1 MDFNHF
7 LSLLV
12 PLSVFVLVFWT
23 RRIILSL
30 AVGIIIGALVVN
42 LQNPFDIPFYI
53 FEKVLSVFYFVDDSG
68 AKEVN
73 WYAIYIFLFLLMLG
87 ILPQVFIYSGGI
99 DAFVSWARKVVK
111 NQRSSEFLIFFA
123 GIIIFIDDQ
132 FNALTLGRSVRP
144 LSDASGISRERL
156 AYIIDST
163 SAPVCI
169 LIPLSSWGAYIIG
182 ILEGSLPKDGSQ
194 SAILT
199 LVTSVGLN
207 FYAWFALMAVF
218 LTILWRIN
226 LPIMHKNINV
236 GFQESIEVS
245 KHPNGSIYSLII
257 PIALLAFG
265 TLGMIFITGYKN
277 SPSTDIFS
285 ILSHTNTAFSVFF
298 GGILA
303 LLSSILIS
311 MKVIRLGDYSQII
324 KQGLKIS
331 FPSVVIL
338 ILAWGV
344 GIIVRD
350 DLQTGVYL
358 SDFAKDFFG
367 SKSINFIPLFL
378 FVISIV
384 IAFSTG
390 TSWGCFA
397 VMIPIGIDL
406 TLASGGDI
414 AISLAAVLSGAIFG
428 DHTSPI
434 SDTTILSS
442 AGTGCSVQSHFITQL
457 PYASIAAMSTLVA
470 LIVWGLLQS
479 FWLSFGIGLALL
491 IGIFYQLKLRHSKE
505 LEIL

>member
-1 MDFNHF
+1 MDFAHF
-7 LSLLV
+7 LNLLV

-30 AVGIIIGALVVN
+30 VVGILVGALVVN
-42 LQNPFDIPFYI
+42 LQTPLEIPAYI
-53 FEKVLSVFYFVDDSG
+53 LKKVLSVFYYANDSG
-68 AKEVN
+68 GLETN
-73 WYAIYIFLFLLMLG
+73 WYAIYIFIFLLMLG
-87 ILPQVFIYSGGI
+87 VLPQMFIYSGGI

-123 GIIIFIDDQ
+123 GIVIFIDDQ

-194 SAILT
+194 SALLT
-199 LVTSVGLN
+199 LIASVGLN
-207 FYAWFALMAVF
+207 FYAWFALVAVF

-226 LPIMHKNINV
+226 LPIMHRNINV
-236 GFQESIEVS
+236 GSDESIEGEIR
-245 KHPNGSIYSLII
+245 KNGSMYSLVI
-257 PIALLAFG
+257 PIASLALG
-265 TLGMIFITGYKN
+265 TLAMMLWTGYQN
-277 SPSTDIFS
+277 SQSSDIFT
-285 ILSHTNTAFSVFF
+285 ILSNTHTAFSVFF
-298 GGILA
+298 GGVLA
-303 LLSSILIS
+303 LLSSFLTS
-311 MKVIRLGDYSQII
+311 FKVIRAQDYPHIL

-331 FPSVVIL
+331 LPSVVIL
-338 ILAWGV
+338 ILAWAIGT
-344 GIIVRD
+344 IVRD

-367 SKSINFIPLFL
+367 AGSVNFIPLFL
-378 FVISIV
+378 FVISIL
-384 IAFSTG
+384 IAFMTG

-406 TLASGGDI
+406 TLATGGNVAI
-414 AISLAAVLSGAIFG
+414 ALSAVLSGAIFG

-457 PYASIAAMSTLVA
+457 PYAGISAVSAIASFV
-470 LIVWGLLQS
+470 VWGFSQS
-479 FWLSFGIGLALL
+479 VWLSFVVGGAILL
-491 IGIFYQLKLRHSKE
+491 GIFYQCKLRYSKE